1 MGTDE
6 QIQFV
11 KRTLHFCSDRILES
25 HLEHIDVPLDP
36 SICHQFLGTIYI
48 YYILYNLYIHI
59 NI

>member
-48 YYILYNLYIHI
+48 YNLYIHI